1 MAITEKQVAPFS
13 HSLQEAKDI
22 VNIPSGII
30 EVLRNMATSHMDVD
44 SQQET
49 FDKFADRDVRAALA
63 IMAESPSGVQTGPE
77 TVLSLVHNPDSAENQ
92 KFLSKNPAFFQAFP
106 ILKQI
111 YKHEK
116 AVDEEDYEA
125 ANKLDQERDMAIDDF
140 EKMFGKGNLPEGLKH
155 RTERKLEA
163 IEKRKKELDKKI
175 PQEKKWF
182 KEFEAMGKEPSTDK
196 KTDEE
201 KPDFIVGLPMRA
213 DKEVEKNVKLQEEM
227 DKLESG
233 YSPTGGPY
241 VQDVP
246 TERTTIEG
254 RPGAQH
260 PFFDERSTPGAQRPF
275 FDTDG
280 ERVEREVDEARTS
293 RPRTREDYD
302 YLDTERP
309 EEVREQYKERYSVPR
324 QVYLPDKEEEE
335 KEDEYTYLM
344 REEGGRQR
352 GGMVSY
358 QEGGDVPLEADPAY
372 NEPSMGFVGTPPEA
386 AIDQANAA
394 QNGEMGGDNV
404 KTEVPEGSFVLNSY
418 AVELAGIKDI
428 EKLINDAKKF
438 LMEGM
443 EGETGFATQT
453 PTGEDVAVRVSE
465 GEYIIPPALVRIIG
479 RDRLEKINKR
489 GIAEFERQQ
498 TAETEEGGLLEA
510 PQESEGFMP
519 PEAPM
524 PPEAGGAPMPPEQV
538 QGFAVG
544 TVNGGVQQQGVAG
557 NPAQPTQPTQ
567 IQQAQKQGVTGPE
580 IGITNQTL
588 QMALMA
594 KLPSAPK
601 PKQHKVAS
609 LQPKVGG
616 PRIGG
621 QPGQPGQPV
630 QPGQPQKP
638 KGLPMGG
645 VGVNMGGF
653 VPYSRYG

>member
-155 RTERKLEA
+155 RTE
-163 IEKRKKELDKKI
+163 
-175 PQEKKWF
+175 
-182 KEFEAMGKEPSTDK
+182 GKEPSTDK

-344 REEGGRQR
+344 REQGGRQR

-453 PTGEDVAVRVSE
+453 PTGEDVEVRVSE

-489 GIAEFERQQ
+489 GIEEFERQQ

-510 PQESEGFMP
+510 PQGPQGFMP
-519 PEAPM
+519 PEAGGAPM
-524 PPEAGGAPMPPEQV
+524 PPEAGGAPMPPEIPPEQV

-544 TVNGGVQQQGVAG
+544 GVA
-557 NPAQPTQPTQ
+557 Q
-567 IQQAQKQGVTGPE
+567 E
-580 IGITNQTL
+580 E
-588 QMALMA
+588 
-594 KLPSAPK
+594 
-601 PKQHKVAS
+601 
-609 LQPKVGG
+609 PKVGVYQFLNALG
-616 PRIGG
+616 PVLGKGAKPATAPKQVAQAPKQKAGQPAKPQTGGQRIGG
-621 QPGQPGQPV
+621 QPPSPLARVNPTAPGAQNL
-630 QPGQPQKP
+630 QKP
-638 KGLPMGG
+638 N
-645 VGVNMGGF
+645 VAVANMGGF